1 MLEAE
6 ESLRSLAAALGER
19 LIKDGYD
26 KRASGDFE
34 QTHQE
39 HRKRCQRKRSPVR
52 LYVSKESLKIAH
64 QQLGNTRNE
73 GSRAVQWKDWK
84 TVVSLKENYTYGC
97 ATASRMRSFAVPLR
111 LKADSSEFSLFGCRF
126 ANQKTQAKA
135 EL

>member
-26 KRASGDFE
+26 KRACRNFE

-39 HRKRCQRKRSPVR
+39 HRKRRQRKRSPVR

-64 QQLGNTRNE
+64 QQFGNTLNE
-73 GSRAVQWKDWK
+73 GSRVSSVEGSENGCKSKTKLYVPVRDCVKDEEFA
-84 TVVSLKENYTYGC
+84 TV
-97 ATASRMRSFAVPLR
+97 LR
-111 LKADSSEFSLFGCRF
+111 
-126 ANQKTQAKA
+126 
-135 EL
+135 